1 MAELIPQ
8 IGYNEI
14 INIGSKGFYT
24 DIISTGISGNEILL
38 DIIGYNADISKVT
51 ISSSAK
57 SYLRFNKYNRSP
69 VIISYTQI
77 EENVRRYYF
86 YHNSCY
92 LQLRFINLGN
102 KYKCKYKIIE
112 SKEDIPSEAI
122 TVEL

>member
-1 MAELIPQ
+1 MAGLIPQ

-51 ISSSAK
+51 ISSSAR

-92 LQLRFINLGN
+92 LQLRFLNLGN
-102 KYKCKYKIIE
+102 NYKCKYTIIKK
-112 SKEDIPSEAI
+112 KEEIPSEAI
-122 TVEL
+122 TVEI

>member
-1 MAELIPQ
+1 MPQ

-92 LQLRFINLGN
+92 LQLRFLNLGN
-102 KYKCKYKIIE
+102 NHKCKYTIIE
-112 SKEDIPSEAI
+112 KKEEIPSEAI
-122 TVEL
+122 TVEI